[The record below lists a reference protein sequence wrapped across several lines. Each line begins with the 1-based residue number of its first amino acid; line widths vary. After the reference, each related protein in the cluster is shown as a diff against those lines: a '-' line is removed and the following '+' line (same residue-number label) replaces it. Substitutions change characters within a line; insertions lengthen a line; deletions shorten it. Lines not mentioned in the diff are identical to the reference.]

1 MRYLL
6 ILPIFLF
13 GCSKE
18 AEMMLKSP
26 YQLRMSWE
34 CTSYSGYSCV
44 TTDMF
49 WTKQINLNNKIF
61 YNIIPVYRNENLQ
74 MDSNYQTFDVDITK
88 LADTNNIKVILTFD
102 CDTPNIPNETLG
114 FYRDNIPD
122 YFDIKKEVIVNLYED
137 KRTVIE
143 VSPSSDSN
151 CNPDIKVFY
160 E

>member
-1 MRYLL
+1 
-6 ILPIFLF
+6 
-13 GCSKE
+13 
-18 AEMMLKSP
+18 
-26 YQLRMSWE
+26 
-34 CTSYSGYSCV
+34 
-44 TTDMF
+44 MF
-49 WTKQINLNNKIF
+49 WTRQINLNNKIF
-61 YNIIPVYRNENLQ
+61 YDIIPVYRNENLQ

-151 CNPDIKVFY
+151 CNPIIEVYY

>member
-6 ILPIFLF
+6 ILSILFF
-13 GCSKE
+13 GCSKDD
-18 AEMMLKSP
+18 EMLLKSP

-34 CTSYSGYSCV
+34 CTSISGYSCV

-61 YNIIPVYRNENLQ
+61 YDIIPVYGNY
-74 MDSNYQTFDVDITK
+74 DSNYQTFDVDIMK

-122 YFDIKKEVIVNLYED
+122 YFDIKKEVLVNFYED
-137 KRTVIE
+137 KRIVIE

>member
-6 ILPIFLF
+6 ILSIFIF

-18 AEMMLKSP
+18 DAMVSKSP
-26 YQLRMSWE
+26 YRLQMSWE
-34 CTSYSGYSCV
+34 CISHSGYSCV

-49 WTKQINLNNKIF
+49 WTRQINLNNKIF

-88 LADTNNIKVILTFD
+88 LSDTNNIKVILTFD

-122 YFDIKKEVIVNLYED
+122 YFNIKEEVLVNFYED
-137 KRTVIE
+137 KRTVIQ

-151 CNPDIKVFY
+151 CNPEITVFY

>member
-6 ILPIFLF
+6 ILSFILF
-13 GCSKE
+13 SCSKE
-18 AEMMLKSP
+18 EVVFDNS

-34 CTSYSGYSCV
+34 CTSISGYSCV

-61 YNIIPVYRNENLQ
+61 YDIIPVYGNY
-74 MDSNYQTFDVDITK
+74 DSNYQTFDIDITK
-88 LADTNNIKVILTFD
+88 LEDTNNIKVILTFD

-114 FYRDNIPD
+114 FYRGNIPD
-122 YFDIKKEVIVNLYED
+122 YFDIKKEVIVDLYED

-151 CNPDIKVFY
+151 CNPDINVFY

>member
-1 MRYLL
+1 MRCLL
-6 ILPIFLF
+6 ILSIFLF

-18 AEMMLKSP
+18 NEMILKSP

-34 CTSYSGYSCV
+34 CKGYGCV

-61 YNIIPVYRNENLQ
+61 YDIIPVYGNY
-74 MDSNYQTFDVDITK
+74 DSNYQTFDVDMTK
-88 LADTNNIKVILTFD
+88 LVETNDIKVILTFD
-102 CDTPNIPNETLG
+102 CDTPNISQETIG
-114 FYRDNIPD
+114 NIRDNIPD
-122 YFDIKKEVIVNLYED
+122 FFDIKEEVLVNFYED
-137 KRTVIE
+137 KRTVIQ

-151 CNPDIKVFY
+151 CNPDIRVFY

>member
-6 ILPIFLF
+6 IISIFIF

-18 AEMMLKSP
+18 EAIIKKP

-61 YNIIPVYRNENLQ
+61 YDIIPVYGNY
-74 MDSNYQTFDVDITK
+74 DSNYQTFDVDITK

-102 CDTPNIPNETLG
+102 CDTPNIQTKL
-114 FYRDNIPD
+114 
-122 YFDIKKEVIVNLYED
+122 
-137 KRTVIE
+137 
-143 VSPSSDSN
+143 
-151 CNPDIKVFY
+151 
-160 E
+160 

>member
-6 ILPIFLF
+6 LSIFLF

-18 AEMMLKSP
+18 GEMILKSP

-34 CTSYSGYSCV
+34 CTGYACV
-44 TTDMF
+44 FTDML

-61 YNIIPVYRNENLQ
+61 YDIIPVYRNF
-74 MDSNYQTFDVDITK
+74 DSNYKTFDIDITK
-88 LADTNNIKVILTFD
+88 LSDTNDVRVILTFD
-102 CDTPNIPNETLG
+102 CDTPNIPHETNG
-114 FYRDNIPD
+114 YMRDNIPD
-122 YFDIKKEVIVNLYED
+122 YFDIKEEVFVNFYED
-137 KRTVIE
+137 KRTVIQ

-151 CNPDIKVFY
+151 CNPDIRVFY

>member
-6 ILPIFLF
+6 ILSIFLF

-18 AEMMLKSP
+18 DEMIFKSP

-34 CTSYSGYSCV
+34 CKGYGCV
-44 TTDMF
+44 TTDML

-61 YNIIPVYRNENLQ
+61 YDIIPVYGNY
-74 MDSNYQTFDVDITK
+74 DSNYQTFDVDITK

-122 YFDIKKEVIVNLYED
+122 YFNIKEEVLVNFYED
-137 KRTVIE
+137 KRTVIQ
-143 VSPSSDSN
+143 VSPSSNSN
-151 CNPDIKVFY
+151 CNPDIRVFY

>member
-18 AEMMLKSP
+18 AEMILKSP

-61 YNIIPVYRNENLQ
+61 YNIIPVYGNY
-74 MDSNYQTFDVDITK
+74 DSNYQTFDVDITK
-88 LADTNNIKVILTFD
+88 LGDTNDIKVILTFD
-102 CDTPNIPNETLG
+102 CDSPNISHETIG
-114 FYRDNIPD
+114 NIRDNIPD
-122 YFDIKKEVIVNLYED
+122 YFDIKEEVLVNFYDD
-137 KRTVIE
+137 KRTVIQ
-143 VSPSSDSN
+143 VSPSSNAN
-151 CNPDIKVFY
+151 CIPDIRVFY

>member
-6 ILPIFLF
+6 IISIFIY

-18 AEMMLKSP
+18 DEMILKSP

-34 CTSYSGYSCV
+34 CTGYGCV

-61 YNIIPVYRNENLQ
+61 YDIIPVYRNH
-74 MDSNYQTFDVDITK
+74 DSNYQTFDVDITK
-88 LADTNNIKVILTFD
+88 LVDTNDIKVILTFD
-102 CDTPNIPNETLG
+102 CDTPNISQETIG
-114 FYRDNIPD
+114 NIRDNIPD
-122 YFDIKKEVIVNLYED
+122 YFDIKEEVLVNFYED
-137 KRTVIE
+137 KRTVIQ

-151 CNPDIKVFY
+151 CNPEISVFY

>member
-6 ILPIFLF
+6 IISIFIF

-18 AEMMLKSP
+18 DEMILKSP

-34 CTSYSGYSCV
+34 CSGYGCV

-61 YNIIPVYRNENLQ
+61 YDIIPVYRNH
-74 MDSNYQTFDVDITK
+74 DSNYQTFDVDITK
-88 LADTNNIKVILTFD
+88 LVDTNDIKVILTFD
-102 CDTPNIPNETLG
+102 CDTPNISQETIG
-114 FYRDNIPD
+114 NIRDNIPD
-122 YFDIKKEVIVNLYED
+122 YFDIKEEVLVNFYED
-137 KRTVIE
+137 KRTVIQ
-143 VSPSSDSN
+143 VSPSTDSN
-151 CNPDIKVFY
+151 CNPEISVFY